1 MTDYRCF
8 IGLDPAKTN
17 DYCAVA
23 VRFTPTTPNEF
34 GEYIPLFKDVY
45 QVQDESYVT
54 IINDLQK
61 GILSKYGHFTTM
73 HVDYTTEKAVADFLI
88 AKYGKDRVIKR
99 VFTTG
104 EAGSKMQLMK
114 IGRITYA
121 NPRHTWPRVND
132 IKDPTKK
139 ELVTSLLKQIVSE
152 GFEMGSNNNITF
164 DHTGAHNDL
173 LHADLL
179 ALEASQQ
186 WVLKQQMVGGD
197 HVGGPPL
204 GQPDIY
210 GTSKT
215 PAQHDVERILRGY

>member
-1 MTDYRCF
+1 
-8 IGLDPAKTN
+8 
-17 DYCAVA
+17 
-23 VRFTPTTPNEF
+23 
-34 GEYIPLFKDVY
+34 
-45 QVQDESYVT
+45 
-54 IINDLQK
+54 
-61 GILSKYGHFTTM
+61 M

-152 GFEMGSNNNITF
+152 GFEMGSNNNIIIL
-164 DHTGAHNDL
+164 DGKLIN
-173 LHADLL
+173 
-179 ALEASQQ
+179 S
-186 WVLKQQMVGGD
+186 VGVMYD
-197 HVGGPPL
+197 QVIFVPL
-204 GQPDIY
+204 
-210 GTSKT
+210 
-215 PAQHDVERILRGY
+215 